1 MADART
7 YTPPPPFE
15 PDWVSMPGET
25 IEDLLE
31 ERDWT
36 QAELAERTGF
46 TRKHVNDLVKGRVSI
61 TADTALRLEAVF
73 GAPADF
79 WLRREAS
86 YREGLER
93 RRRYDALRSDAGW
106 LKELPL
112 NQMVK
117 LGWVQRVSHRGQQ
130 VAKALHYFG
139 VASVEAWRSQY
150 ETPLAV
156 FRASRTLEKKMG
168 SVAAWL
174 RQGELKATTI
184 SCAPYARAGFTSAL
198 AEARTLTNEPDP
210 KVLVPRLVELCAAH
224 GVAVVLVPAPVGCP
238 ASGATRWLSPEKAM
252 LILSLRHKT
261 NDHLWFTFF
270 HEAAHILLHGKKMQ
284 FVDLADPVDN
294 ENEGQADRFARDRL
308 IAPAS
313 ALRLRE
319 IALAGKVSKAAVCGF
334 ATEVGIAPGI
344 VVGRMQKEG
353 WLPWTHL
360 NGLKVRYTWVSGGGK
375 NDR

>member
-1 MADART
+1 MTNARASAA
-7 YTPPPPFE
+7 PPPFE
-15 PDWVSMPGET
+15 PDWVSIPGET

-36 QAELAERTGF
+36 QAELAERTSF
-46 TRKHVNDLVKGRVSI
+46 TRKHVNDLVKGRASI

-79 WLRREAS
+79 WLRREAL
-86 YREGLER
+86 YREALER
-93 RRRYDALRSDAGW
+93 RCRYDTLRRDASW

-130 VAKALHYFG
+130 VAEVLDYFG
-139 VASVEAWRSQY
+139 VASVEAWRRQY
-150 ETPLAV
+150 EAPLAA
-156 FRASRTLEKKMG
+156 FRASKKLEKKMG

-174 RQGELKATTI
+174 RQGELEATAI

-198 AEARTLTNEPDP
+198 TEARVLTNEPDP
-210 KVLVPRLVELCAAH
+210 AVLVPRLVELCAAS
-224 GVAVVLVPAPVGCP
+224 GVAVVFVPAPVGCP

-270 HEAAHILLHGKKMQ
+270 HEAAHILLHGKKVQ

-294 ENEGQADRFARDRL
+294 ENEKQADRFARDRL

-313 ALRLRE
+313 ALRLKDMG
-319 IALAGKVSKAAVCGF
+319 LAGNVSKAAVCRF

-360 NGLKVRYTWVSGGGK
+360 NGLKMRYTWASESGK
-375 NDR
+375 SDL